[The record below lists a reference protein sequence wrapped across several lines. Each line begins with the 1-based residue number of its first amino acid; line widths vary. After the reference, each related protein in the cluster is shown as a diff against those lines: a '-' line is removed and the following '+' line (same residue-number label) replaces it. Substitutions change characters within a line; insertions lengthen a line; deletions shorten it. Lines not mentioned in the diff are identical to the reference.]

1 MKNKKKAMLA
11 ALLLSV
17 TTLSGCNLTS
27 CNKTNGEDL
36 NRIERQ
42 AQEDSEYAEAGKKL
56 YDEIKSNP
64 VFRGIKWDKNLA
76 LKVVELL
83 NEHYPTASTY
93 MNSENA
99 KNATD
104 QTLKVIEDIIRINLD
119 PNTKPEQMINLS
131 DYVERDRHKAFLN
144 NSMILTKDAVE
155 EIMAGKF
162 IDETKW
168 SSNEKVKSATSSLLN
183 YEFDTT
189 NDSDFLEMSAGVR
202 FTIQTM
208 YNEANKYVPEES
220 YIHRNQS
227 EETVR
232 DYDLYLIYFT
242 NDLEKRVYLPRRTK
256 DNEIEFVYTYPGCKE
271 EERYTKEEMYALAGL
286 SSFEEQ
292 KRLGIEPKLW
302 IWQMGIQVEIE
313 NRIED
318 AKTEI
323 YNAKDAYVLKK

>member
-1 MKNKKKAMLA
+1 MNNKRKAMLA

-17 TTLSGCNLTS
+17 TTMSGCNLTS

-36 NRIERQ
+36 RKIEKQ
-42 AQEDSEYAEAGKKL
+42 AEEDSEYTEAGKKL
-56 YDEIKSNP
+56 YDEVKSNT
-64 VFRGIKWDKNLA
+64 VFRNVKWDKYTA

-104 QTLKVIEDIIRINLD
+104 QTLKVIEDIIRTNLD

-131 DYVERDRHKAFLN
+131 DYVERDRDKAFLN

-162 IDETKW
+162 IDETNW
-168 SSNEKVKSATSSLLN
+168 SSNEKVRKATDALLN

-202 FTIQTM
+202 FAIQTM

-220 YIHRNQS
+220 YITRSQS
-227 EETVR
+227 EEDVR
-232 DYDLYLIYFT
+232 EYDLYLIYFT
-242 NDLEKRVYLPRRTK
+242 NDLEKKVYLPRRTK
-256 DNEIEFVYTYPGCKE
+256 DNKIEFVYTYPDCK

-292 KRLGIEPKLW
+292 KKLGIEPKLW

-313 NRIED
+313 NRIDD

-323 YNAKDAYVLKK
+323 YNAKDAYVLRK

>member
-17 TTLSGCNLTS
+17 TAMSGCNLTS

-36 NRIERQ
+36 RKIERQ
-42 AQEDSEYAEAGKKL
+42 AEEDSEYTEVSKKL
-56 YDEIKSNP
+56 YDEVKSNS
-64 VFRGIKWDKNLA
+64 VFRNVKWDKNTA

-104 QTLKVIEDIIRINLD
+104 QTLKVIEDIIRTNLD

-131 DYVERDRHKAFLN
+131 DYVERDRDKAFLN

-162 IDETKW
+162 IDETNW
-168 SSNEKVKSATSSLLN
+168 SSNEKVRKATDALLN

-202 FTIQTM
+202 FAIQTM

-220 YIHRNQS
+220 YITRSQS
-227 EETVR
+227 EEDVR
-232 DYDLYLIYFT
+232 EYDLYLIYFT
-242 NDLEKRVYLPRRTK
+242 NDLEKKVYLPRRTK
-256 DNEIEFVYTYPGCKE
+256 DNKIEFVYTYPDCK

-292 KRLGIEPKLW
+292 EKLGIEAKLW

-313 NRIED
+313 NRIDD